1 VVSEVA
7 ARATQLLSQ
16 RFGDAIRVVVS
27 DIEARDDDLLEAE
40 RPHVARA
47 VPKRRYDFAAG
58 RRLARTLLGPD
69 VALPS
74 MPSRAPAWPPG
85 VRGTIA
91 HAGGL
96 CVVAVTEA
104 ATSLGVDVEPWTPL
118 APGTARLVL
127 SEAERA
133 SLGPN
138 ADLDAKRAFCAKEAF
153 FKAQW
158 PLAQLRL
165 DFLDAHVALFDDGFE
180 IEPIV
185 ATPPAIEGRH
195 RGFFVT
201 VDDYV
206 FAGLVISAS

>member
-1 VVSEVA
+1 MVSEVA
-7 ARATQLLSQ
+7 TRATKLLSH
-16 RFGDAIRVVVS
+16 RFGADVRVAVS
-27 DIEARDDDLLEAE
+27 DIEARDDDLLPSE
-40 RPHVARA
+40 REHVARA

-58 RRLARTLLGPD
+58 RRLARTLLGPN

-74 MPSRAPAWPPG
+74 TPSRAPAWPTG

-133 SLGPN
+133 ALGPN

-158 PLAQLRL
+158 PLAELRL
-165 DFLDAHVALFDDGFE
+165 DFLDATVSLFDDGFE
-180 IEPIV
+180 IEPLV
-185 ATPPAIEGRH
+185 ATPAAVAGRH

-206 FAGLVISAS
+206 FAGLAISAS